1 MNYVAPIEI
10 NNLHD
15 ILYYAFNYFQYKTHD
30 TFLNFFESNHYNII
44 RRTSKRGGTRQQSYV
59 ISLL

>member
-15 ILYYAFNYFQYKTHD
+15 ILYYAFNYFQCKTHD
-30 TFLNFFESNHYNII
+30 TFLNFFGLNLIEPS
-44 RRTSKRGGTRQQSYV
+44 
-59 ISLL
+59 